1 MNVIIKN
8 KSTGHQQTITKDAW
22 EKGEKYFV
30 GYHLVG
36 DEPEL
41 LTGEPVKK
49 DTQKPINE
57 PVKFHAPTPEE
68 LKTEMSPWL
77 KQHVEQ
83 QEPKPKRKRK
93 KKPENN
99 PE

>member
-8 KSTGHQQTITKDAW
+8 KATRHQQKITKDAW

-41 LTGEPVKK
+41 LTGEPEKK
-49 DTQKPINE
+49 VNTEPKKIIEPEKPIE
-57 PVKFHAPTPEE
+57 SLFE
-68 LKTEMSPWL
+68 SD
-77 KQHVEQ
+77 
-83 QEPKPKRKRK
+83 EPKPKRKRK